1 MNVELTLTDLGN
13 PADQRNLV
21 VFRLDQQTY
30 ALPIEPIVQ
39 IIEMVTITPIPQVS
53 DTVEGVI
60 NVRGVPILVVNLR
73 RHLGLPEA
81 ALQLHTPIV
90 LAQVGESM
98 VGLIVDEVLDVLSL
112 PGGQIT
118 RPADIL
124 LEGLG
129 EAPIFQG
136 LAHTPDGMMLL
147 LLDLEHLFLPHQV
160 QVLAQAVETLPE
172 VVVEGASGEPPAETR
187 PEVVVEEAFED
198 VGAALAA
205 APAEVEP
212 KPDRKRHKKRWPTAL
227 QQAQDPKVS
236 KETHLDGSDRE
247 VGT

>member
-21 VFRLDQQTY
+21 VFRLDRQTY

-39 IIEMVTITPIPQVS
+39 IIEMVTITPIPQIS
-53 DTVEGVI
+53 NTVEGVI

-81 ALQLHTPIV
+81 TLQLHTPIV
-90 LAQVGESM
+90 LAQIGESM

-118 RPADIL
+118 RPADVL

-136 LAHTPDGMMLL
+136 LVHSPDGMML

-160 QVLAQAVETLPE
+160 QVLAQAVETPPE
-172 VVVEGASGEPPAETR
+172 VVVEGVSGEPPADTR
-187 PEVVVEEAFED
+187 LEIVVEEAFED

-212 KPDRKRHKKRWPTAL
+212 KPDRKRRKKRWPTTL
-227 QQAQDPKVS
+227 RQAQDAKVS